1 MKTLLL
7 VAMTSF
13 ALATAFPVLAA
24 GGPAQPTASDHS
36 LYRLTC
42 RGLEKEFDQA
52 EPYGRM
58 EPRLPAAEYLRGLG
72 GTLCQE
78 GRYADGIA
86 TLHHALAAVH
96 IHPLSQTGPLED
108 RAG

>member
-1 MKTLLL
+1 MKTLMLAAIADL
-7 VAMTSF
+7 
-13 ALATAFPVLAA
+13 ALTTAVPVLAA
-24 GGPAQPTASDHS
+24 DQPAKPAVADHS
-36 LYRLTC
+36 LYQSTC
-42 RGLEKEFDQA
+42 RGLENEFDKA

-58 EPRLPAAEYLRGLG
+58 EPKLPAAEYLRGLG

-86 TLHHALAAVH
+86 TLRNALAAIH
-96 IHPLSQTGPLED
+96 IHPLTETDPLED

>member
-1 MKTLLL
+1 MKTLML
-7 VAMTSF
+7 AAIAGR
-13 ALATAFPVLAA
+13 ALTTALPVLAA
-24 GGPAQPTASDHS
+24 DQPAKPAAAGQS

-42 RGLEKEFDQA
+42 NGLKAEFDKA

-58 EPRLPAAEYLRGLG
+58 ESKLPAAEYLRGLG

-86 TLHHALAAVH
+86 TLRNALAVIH
-96 IHPLSQTGPLED
+96 IHPLTEPDPLED